1 MTEEK
6 QKIVIVIGAGA
17 SCDFMASEEKKL
29 NEKHGDIKY
38 EIWKNTQTIA
48 DKDSDKNAKYFLSEN
63 NRKNY
68 SFPSGEALIKMIGNP
83 RKVFNFFGK
92 KRNARI
98 LSKRLWI
105 FAQKGQGNS

>member
-1 MTEEK
+1 MTEEYK
-6 QKIVIVIGAGA
+6 KIVIVIGAGA
-17 SCDFMASEEKKL
+17 SCDFIASEEKKL

-38 EIWKNTQTIA
+38 EIWKNTQ
-48 DKDSDKNAKYFLSEN
+48 DSVDENLNKKAQYFLSEN
-63 NRKNY
+63 NHKNY

-98 LSKRLWI
+98 SSKRL
-105 FAQKGQGNS
+105 